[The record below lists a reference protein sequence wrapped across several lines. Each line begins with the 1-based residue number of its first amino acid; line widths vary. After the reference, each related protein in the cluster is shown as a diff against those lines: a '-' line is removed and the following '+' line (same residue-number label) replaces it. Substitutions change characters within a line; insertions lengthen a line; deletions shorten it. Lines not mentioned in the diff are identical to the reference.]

1 MAVNESRESGLPTV
15 EAAFADAAQAE
26 RAVAQLQ
33 QHDIDAD
40 RIDVQHGGTD
50 QPGRTAG
57 KDRAVAD
64 RMGGSWLAG
73 GSIGL
78 VAGVVLGAVIGGLV
92 SGWGTAM
99 FWGLVIGLGAA
110 LHVIGGLW
118 GLMGGFSGRSRA
130 RDPQQA
136 PAVPDAVRV
145 IVRTKPGEHDTVL
158 RILREKGG
166 AD

>member
-33 QHDIDAD
+33 QHGVDAD

-50 QPGRTAG
+50 LPGRTAG

-64 RMGGSWLAG
+64 RMGGSWLTG

-78 VAGVVLGAVIGGLV
+78 VVGVVLGAVIGGLAG
-92 SGWGTAM
+92 GWGSAM
-99 FWGLVIGLGAA
+99 FWALVIGLGAV

-118 GLMGGFSGRSRA
+118 GMMGGFSGRSRA

-136 PAVPDAVRV
+136 PSVPDAVRV
-145 IVRTKPGEHDTVL
+145 LVRTMPGEYDSVL
-158 RILREKGG
+158 RILREQGG
-166 AD
+166 AQ